1 MKSCPVASG
10 VDRSGGFPFL
20 YNIHR
25 VCTFRNHIAFRA
37 EKSLGAIAW
46 GKSEADVFIMRDA
59 CNLLPDDRTK
69 PKVLRSFI
77 NNILTKISFGEFN

>member
-10 VDRSGGFPFL
+10 VDRSGCQVYTI

-69 PKVLRSFI
+69 PKV
-77 NNILTKISFGEFN
+77 